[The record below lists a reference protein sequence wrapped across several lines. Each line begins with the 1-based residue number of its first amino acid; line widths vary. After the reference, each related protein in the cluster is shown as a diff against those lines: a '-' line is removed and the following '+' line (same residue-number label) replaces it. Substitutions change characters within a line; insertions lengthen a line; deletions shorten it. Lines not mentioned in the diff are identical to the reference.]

1 MAHPGVGVREAGG
14 DGIGNSDDFAVEA
27 RTHVGHR
34 LLDGLGAAE
43 DLVHYAV
50 GVLLVLV
57 AGVVLYHSI
66 ADFVT
71 SDAAFAERITGVIN
85 GVLFVIIVMEILRTI
100 VAHFDNAG
108 LQLKPFLIIGII
120 SAVRHILTVGAQLS
134 LGVEGGELF
143 RHVQIELGVNAAVVL
158 ALVIGLVLVRRSEP
172 ADAREPGIAEH
183 STDRHRR

>member
-1 MAHPGVGVREAGG
+1 MVTSRDSEANTHAGG
-14 DGIGNSDDFAVEA
+14 
-27 RTHVGHR
+27 R
-34 LLDGLGAAE
+34 LLDTLGVAE

-50 GVLLVLV
+50 GMLLVIV
-57 AGVVLYHSI
+57 AVVVLVHSVG
-66 ADFVT
+66 DFIT
-71 SDAAFAERITGVIN
+71 SDNAFAERVTAVVN

-134 LGVEGGELF
+134 LGSEQGDRF

-158 ALVIGLVLVRRSEP
+158 ALVVGLVLVRRSELHER
-172 ADAREPGIAEH
+172 AHDLAERAAA
-183 STDRHRR
+183 SGVQASS